1 MSVYHARIRRGMTL
15 IEVMTAL
22 VIGGMLLM
30 SARALLG
37 QLQDAATTLGR
48 NARANDELSNATR
61 TLYALV
67 RRADVRPDSAS
78 RFVGDSL
85 SASFRSLCEQAG
97 GWLEPCGVTV
107 LIRLGPDSSSLVG
120 QMSSGG
126 VLILRRW
133 PGVGRF
139 RYLDVTGAQDQ
150 WVSQWGRSI
159 VSPAAMALVV
169 PPDTIVLP
177 VAGR

>member
-1 MSVYHARIRRGMTL
+1 MTLHRGARRAMTL
-15 IEVMTAL
+15 IEVMAAL
-22 VIGGMLLM
+22 AIGGLLLM
-30 SARALLG
+30 SGRALLG
-37 QLQDAATTLGR
+37 QLQDAGTTLGR
-48 NARANDELSNATR
+48 SARANDELANATR
-61 TLYALV
+61 TLHALV

-78 RFVGDSL
+78 RFIGDSL
-85 SASFRSLCEQAG
+85 SASFRTLCEQSG

-107 LIRLGPDSSSLVG
+107 LIDVGPDSSSLVG
-120 QMSSGG
+120 QLSIGG
-126 VLILRRW
+126 LLILKRW

-159 VSPAAMALVV
+159 VPPAAMALVV